1 MQYCNRKNVA
11 SRGQIRDFPH
21 VELGIAN
28 LLIVFT
34 FPQFLVIELVC
45 DTSAYFIPLLCFGNP
60 ILNIVV
66 EL

>member
-1 MQYCNRKNVA
+1 MVFCNRKCMDA
-11 SRGQIRDFPH
+11 RGQFRAFPH
-21 VELGIAN
+21 TELRIAK
-28 LLIVFT
+28 LSIVFT
-34 FPQFLVIELVC
+34 FPQFLVIEIVC